1 MLHHFTNAVLNEAN
15 SFIKSKL
22 RSDDKEQ
29 AVVLSMLN
37 NTHEKSKSHPKI
49 IMRLV
54 DIASVELHSNPN
66 EYVFQDTYFAIK
78 KQPETFYMY
87 FLFSTDYTDTN
98 LMKNLELLSYIAEFF
113 HNKPFFDGQ
122 NTPALQAIGI
132 ENFSIELVT
141 LTSIEK
147 NMLWQ
152 NLDMPYRPSLL
163 YKVGFVFIGGS
174 YKGSN
179 IVPVIDNKK

>member
-1 MLHHFTNAVLNEAN
+1 MLHHFTNTVLNEAN

-37 NTHEKSKSHPKI
+37 NIHEKSKPS
-49 IMRLV
+49 
-54 DIASVELHSNPN
+54 
-66 EYVFQDTYFAIK
+66 IK

-98 LMKNLELLSYIAEFF
+98 LIKNLELLSYIAEFF

-122 NTPALQAIGI
+122 NTPALQATGI

-163 YKVGFVFIGGS
+163 YKVGFVFIGVS